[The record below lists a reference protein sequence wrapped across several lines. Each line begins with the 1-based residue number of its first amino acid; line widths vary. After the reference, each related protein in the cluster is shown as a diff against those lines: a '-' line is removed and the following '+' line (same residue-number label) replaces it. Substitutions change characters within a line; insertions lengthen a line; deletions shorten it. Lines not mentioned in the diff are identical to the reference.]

1 MNSIYTA
8 EQVKTFEENLFIKE
22 GDGLQAMMEAAK
34 QSVEILNKD
43 FSTSE
48 FLILCGPGNNGGDG
62 YFIGIGL
69 SELKKS
75 VKFID
80 VLSHAKKSPLCE
92 HAFNLAE
99 ASDFIA
105 AKTLKDFSNKT
116 VIVDAIFG
124 IGGRIDLESELE
136 EILSDC
142 NRFESKIAI
151 DVPTGLNSNTG
162 EISQACFNADKTITF
177 IGYKLGQR
185 INEGK
190 NYCGTLILKDLG
202 LGMEENVS
210 PTVNELSF
218 EGIKSTIPIR

>member
-8 EQVKTFEENLFIKE
+8 EQVRAFEENSFIKE
-22 GDGLQAMMEAAK
+22 GDDLRAMMEAAK

-69 SELKKS
+69 SELKKR
-75 VKFID
+75 VKFLD
-80 VLSHAKKSPLCE
+80 VLDHIKKSPLCE
-92 HAFNLAE
+92 HAFKA
-99 ASDFIA
+99 AKDSDFIN
-105 AKTLKDFSNKT
+105 AKTIKDISSKT

-124 IGGRIDLESELE
+124 IGGRIDLGSELE

-151 DVPTGLNSNTG
+151 DVPTGLDSNTG

-177 IGYKLGQR
+177 IGLKLGQL
-185 INEGK
+185 INQGK
-190 NYCGTLILKDLG
+190 IYSGDIVL
-202 LGMEENVS
+202 
-210 PTVNELSF
+210 
-218 EGIKSTIPIR
+218 